1 MSRILS
7 AHCCSSIWREEVSLV
22 KLKTILWGSGGWQT
36 ARHGVPGRQ
45 FLTCSCWMCRTQR
58 RAAELTEHCCL
69 LHSPLLGLWRCFC
82 DRKSN
87 SCDWKAFLLSVM
99 CVGMSIWLRWQQY
112 CVNVSAIEKW
122 FWMHSFV
129 LGRCESL
136 TPGMLKDD
144 VKWGNQLKIKYN
156 IYPSCPCLFTA
167 IRTCNWCPGWNL
179 LLCVEL
185 L

>member
-1 MSRILS
+1 MEGRSESSKAQNHFMRIRVLTDSQAWCSRQAVSDLFLLDVQDTKEGCRADWALLS
-7 AHCCSSIWREEVSLV
+7 S
-22 KLKTILWGSGGWQT
+22 
-36 ARHGVPGRQ
+36 
-45 FLTCSCWMCRTQR
+45 
-58 RAAELTEHCCL
+58 
-69 LHSPLLGLWRCFC
+69 SPLLGLWRCFC

-156 IYPSCPCLFTA
+156 IYPLCPCLFTA

-179 LLCVEL
+179 LLCVQL